1 MTDRNADEIRDLLAR
16 AESSTPEEQEK
27 LGLAYAAVG
36 PLRDDAFISKMYDLR
51 RASGD
56 DGDILIEDA
65 RMACYGFRGFGARA
79 AVYDAVKALFLQ
91 EQISHGEFATLY
103 GPWAS
108 VMDIKPSQLQSE
120 TRI

>member
-91 EQISHGEFATLY
+91 EQISHEEFALLY

-108 VMDIKPSQLQSE
+108 VMEVNPS
-120 TRI
+120 